1 MDPLGLQIFFHG
13 LQMPEA
19 ALEKRTQEKKQNPN
33 HKANTLPQKNELQKI
48 TKKCILKQNPS
59 SKNPFTLFFVFSRC
73 FQDNINCGESSNRSR
88 HSSLSS
94 LVLSLGATTRAS
106 SKGNVRNSH
115 FPLNGKKPK
124 TSSTQK
130 CHFFL
135 GDMLFP
141 TRVATEHVTFLC
153 PKRAFVG
160 CFFLPIGTACFTP
173 PKGLK
178 NKNMRQKLPNRGF
191 FTE

>member
-1 MDPLGLQIFFHG
+1 
-13 LQMPEA
+13 MPEA

-59 SKNPFTLFFVFSRC
+59 SKNPFTLFFC
-73 FQDNINCGESSNRSR
+73 FFAMLSGQHQLRGELKSFPPFFPEQLSPVPWCNNKSLQQRERSE
-88 HSSLSS
+88 L
-94 LVLSLGATTRAS
+94 T
-106 SKGNVRNSH
+106 
-115 FPLNGKKPK
+115 FPTKREKTKK
-124 TSSTQK
+124 SSTQK